1 MRINPSDHTQDVAT
15 TEQVNRKQD
24 KKAVQTSAPAQDG
37 VKISPQLQERLAQT
51 PEVRQ
56 DRIEAIK
63 SARAAGTHNVSDSQL
78 TDSLFKE
85 FFNRG

>member
-1 MRINPSDHTQDVAT
+1 MRINPSDPSQNIAT

-24 KKAVQTSAPAQDG
+24 KKTVQTTAPAQDD
-37 VKISPQLQERLAQT
+37 VQISPQLQERLAQT

-56 DRIEAIK
+56 DRIDAIQ
-63 SARAAGTHNVSDSQL
+63 SARAAGTHSVSDSQL
-78 TDSLFKE
+78 GDSMFKE

>member
-1 MRINPSDHTQDVAT
+1 MRINPSDPLQNIDT

-24 KKAVQTSAPAQDG
+24 KKTVQTPAPAQDG
-37 VKISPQLQERLAQT
+37 VQVSPQLQERLAQT

-56 DRIEAIK
+56 ERIDAIK
-63 SARAAGTHNVSDSQL
+63 SAREAGTYSVSDSQL
-78 TDSLFKE
+78 ADSVFKE

>member
-1 MRINPSDHTQDVAT
+1 MRINPTDPSQNIDT

-24 KKAVQTSAPAQDG
+24 KKIVQTPAPAQDG
-37 VKISPQLQERLAQT
+37 VQVSAQLQERLAQT

-56 DRIEAIK
+56 ERIDAIK
-63 SARAAGTHNVSDSQL
+63 SARAAGTYNLSDSQL
-78 TDSLFKE
+78 ADSVFKE

>member
-1 MRINPSDHTQDVAT
+1 MRINPSDPSQNIDT

-24 KKAVQTSAPAQDG
+24 KKTVQTPAAVQDG
-37 VKISPQLQERLAQT
+37 VQVSPQLQERLAQT

-56 DRIEAIK
+56 DRINAIQ
-63 SARAAGTHNVSDSQL
+63 SARAAGTYSVSDSQL
-78 TDSLFKE
+78 GDSMFKE

>member
-1 MRINPSDHTQDVAT
+1 MRINPTDPSQNIDT

-24 KKAVQTSAPAQDG
+24 KKIVQTPAPAQDG
-37 VKISPQLQERLAQT
+37 VQVSAQLQERLAQT

-56 DRIEAIK
+56 ERIDAIK
-63 SARAAGTHNVSDSQL
+63 SARAAGTYNVSDSQL
-78 TDSLFKE
+78 ADSVFKE

>member
-1 MRINPSDHTQDVAT
+1 MRINPSDPSQNIDT

-24 KKAVQTSAPAQDG
+24 KKTVPTPAPAQDG
-37 VKISPQLQERLAQT
+37 VQVSSQLQERLAQT

-56 DRIEAIK
+56 ERIDAIK

-78 TDSLFKE
+78 SDSMFKE
-85 FFNRG
+85 FFNRS